1 MLTRY
6 FYPAA
11 LFLVG
16 AASLVMLSGYSL
28 GFYLLCFVGLALWG
42 RIRDN
47 LMPPETWYFFWPLLV
62 YAIGHFTLAIHEK
75 WAISEFNDYLP
86 YVLVLFGAW
95 GIRKYKPRAE
105 WFWVGLAM
113 GATGAA
119 IFAGYQYI
127 GLGIRAGGYLN
138 PIQFGNIAL
147 LMGVLCMVH
156 ALVICDFSR
165 LNILLWVGFVSG
177 LAASV
182 WSLTRGGWLALVL
195 IFIWIFSNATK
206 GWTSLRR
213 FLMAVTIFIGLCVP
227 VFQSNGIVQ
236 SRISQG
242 VAELQEYIATGEQNN
257 SVGVRLGLWSVGLEG
272 IKNAPFF
279 GQGSQGWLATRDAA
293 IADGKLASFGQRFTH
308 LHNEYL
314 DITFKRGVVGLM
326 LYLTLYLVPML
337 MFFRPHLHHPALDV
351 RALAMAGM
359 VIPMMFMDFGLTQTF
374 LSHNSGRVVLC
385 SFWMCVAALML
396 NAIETSTSSNPT
408 APSH

>member
-1 MLTRY
+1 MLARY

-11 LFLVG
+11 LLLVG
-16 AASLVMLSGYSL
+16 ATALVMLSGYSL
-28 GFYLLCFVGLALWG
+28 GFYLLCCVGLVLWA
-42 RIRDN
+42 RTRDH
-47 LMPPETWYFFWPLLV
+47 LIPSETRYFFWPLLV
-62 YAIGHFTLAIHEK
+62 YAMGHFTLAIHEK
-75 WAISEFNDYLP
+75 WAIREFNNYLP
-86 YVLVLFGAW
+86 YVLVLFGVW

-105 WFWVGLAM
+105 WFWVGLAI
-113 GATGAA
+113 GAIGAA

-156 ALVICDFSR
+156 ALVIFDFSR
-165 LNILLWVGFVSG
+165 LNTLSWLGFVSG

-195 IFIWIFSNATK
+195 IFIWILSNATR
-206 GWTSLRR
+206 GLTPLRR
-213 FLMAVTIFIGLCVP
+213 FMIALAIFICVSIP
-227 VFQSNGIVQ
+227 ALQSNGIVQ

-272 IKNAPFF
+272 IKHAPFF

-293 IADGKLASFGQRFTH
+293 IADGKLASFGQRFKH

-314 DITFKRGVVGLM
+314 DVTFKRGVVGLV
-326 LYLTLYLVPML
+326 LYLALYLVPML
-337 MFFRPHLHHPALDV
+337 MFFRPHLHHPLPEV

-396 NAIETSTSSNPT
+396 NAIETSTPSSPAT
-408 APSH
+408 PSH